1 MTARDLRTALP
12 LLVLGAL
19 LAVASTGGF
28 ATSGAIFVDQSVAGG
43 TITAGSWS
51 STRYLYHRPS
61 PPTADT
67 PAQVDLP
74 VGVAVPTAT
83 TLFNLS
89 TDCDN
94 TQGRRI
100 TRGSGLPGEANAC
113 RYADWRLPAVSGD
126 TTISGVVQVT
136 VWAAKSNPQGRTPD
150 LVAYLRAWD
159 GAGHVELGS
168 ARVAMPSDVLAPVTF
183 SFPVHTTLAAGQAL
197 ELKLV
202 VDGFNRNVT
211 VAYDTA
217 AYPSSITLP

>member
-19 LAVASTGGF
+19 MAVASTGGF

-89 TDCDN
+89 TDCDGN
-94 TQGRRI
+94 PGRRI
-100 TRGSGLPGEANAC
+100 TRGSGLPDESDAC
-113 RYADWRLPAVSGD
+113 RYANWRLPAVTAD
-126 TTISGVVQVT
+126 TALSGVVTAT

-217 AYPSSITLP
+217 AHPSSITLP

>member
-1 MTARDLRTALP
+1 VTARDIRTAIP

-28 ATSGAIFVDQSVAGG
+28 AASGAIFVDTSAADA

-74 VGVAVPTAT
+74 VGVAVPTAA

-89 TDCDN
+89 ADCDN

-100 TRGSGLPGEANAC
+100 TRGSGLPSESDVC
-113 RYADWRLPAVSGD
+113 RYVDWRLPAVTTD
-126 TTISGVVQVT
+126 TRLTGVVT
-136 VWAAKSNPQGRTPD
+136 ATIWAAKSNPQGRTPD

-159 GAGHVELGS
+159 GAGHVELAS
-168 ARVAMPSDVLAPVTF
+168 ARVAMPSNELAPITF
-183 SFPVHTTLAAGQAL
+183 TFPVDTTLVTGQAL